1 MNEVERLRA
10 AMRATEPDRWESLDL
25 DAVMRQGRSLRR
37 RRRAAAGGA
46 AVLSV
51 TLVVVGVTAGV
62 RFVSPPGQLPPPA
75 PAVTAPPT
83 SAPVTSPPAHDT
95 ESRTPIGEVVSSG
108 IRYGTEE
115 RVFYLVPVDL
125 PAVPEVTI
133 GLVAGRRLA
142 DGTLIAD
149 YLVNDVEGSDRRPGF
164 HEIGYESSPAAP
176 TYAPVPT
183 FGYFV
188 GPADRIIGTVDG
200 RRVTARLARWSVDTD
215 VVIFWF
221 DPQTVK
227 PGRRLDGIVA
237 RDVRGRL
244 L

>member
-1 MNEVERLRA
+1 MERLRA
-10 AMRATEPDRWESLDL
+10 AMRATEPDLWESLDL

-46 AVLSV
+46 VVLSAA
-51 TLVVVGVTAGV
+51 LVVVGVTVGV
-62 RFVSPPGQLPPPA
+62 RFARPPGQLPPPA
-75 PAVTAPPT
+75 PAVSAPTT
-83 SAPVTSPPAHDT
+83 SAPVTSTPIPGT
-95 ESRTPIGEVVSSG
+95 ESRKPIGEVVSSG

-115 RVFYLVPVDL
+115 RVFYFVPVDL
-125 PAVPEVTI
+125 PAVPDVTI

-149 YLVNDVEGSDRRPGF
+149 YLVNDVAGSDRRPGF

-188 GPADRIIGTVDG
+188 GPADGIIGTVDG
-200 RRVTARLARWSVDTD
+200 RRVTARLARWSMDTD

-227 PGRRLDGIVA
+227 PGRRLDGISA
-237 RDVRGRL
+237 RDTQGRPL
-244 L
+244 